1 MRKKAL
7 AVIVAFGCT
16 VVPALPSEAH
26 PLQHNS
32 HGRQARVCVEQRHA
46 CFTTVQAAV
55 DAAHDGDV
63 IQIGPGT
70 YVGGVIVDVS
80 VSLIGSGAKDTIISG
95 GGPVLTIGVPDAA
108 TEPTVTI
115 QGITVANGRTV
126 GNLTPHDGRGGGIY
140 IPRAAGPATGATV
153 TIRHSIIRDNEVAPR
168 IAIDSADVCAAG
180 HQCQD
185 ASAGGGGIS
194 NDGHLTV
201 EHTAIV
207 RNRASGAAGLT
218 SQVTGGGIISRAFG
232 WLTLRDSLVADNAA
246 QATAPNGRFANGGGI
261 FMGGNTLTIERSRI
275 SGNTASVSSALPP
288 GVDQHAIAGGVQ
300 VIDSASGTIGR
311 AAITDNT
318 VSAVNALGEAT
329 AFSGGIHADGPLTLT
344 DSSVNRNEVIAR
356 TLHGSRGN
364 ANADS
369 GGGEINATATIS
381 RTEFIGNR
389 VVARSSTGNAG
400 AGAGAIVTAAF
411 DHMDVSHSII
421 NGNRVS
427 AVTRSG
433 VATAGAGGISNIGVL
448 TLDRS
453 SVSGNIVRGGGATG
467 TVLGGGINNTSAPDG
482 PPDVQL
488 TLTDDVITH
497 NKLINSAGLTAE
509 GGGISSDFPVVIHHT
524 IIKNN
529 SPDQCHGC

>member
-1 MRKKAL
+1 MRKKTL
-7 AVIVAFGCT
+7 AVIVALGCT

-26 PLQHNS
+26 PLQPNS
-32 HGRQARVCVEQRHA
+32 QGRQAGVCIEQSHA
-46 CFTTVQAAV
+46 CFTTVKAAV

-63 IQIGPGT
+63 IRIGPGT

-153 TIRHSIIRDNEVAPR
+153 TIRHSIIRDNQVAPR

-180 HQCQD
+180 HQCQE

-201 EHTAIV
+201 EHTTIV

-218 SQVTGGGIISRAFG
+218 SQVTGGGILSRTFG

-261 FMGGNTLTIERSRI
+261 FVGGNTLTIERSRV
-275 SGNTASVSSALPP
+275 SGNAATVSSALPP
-288 GVDQHAIAGGVQ
+288 GVDQHAVGGGVQ
-300 VIDSASGTIGR
+300 VTDSASGTIGR
-311 AAITDNT
+311 TAITDNT
-318 VSAVNALGEAT
+318 VSAVNALGDAT
-329 AFSGGIHADGPLTLT
+329 AFSGGIHTDGPLTLT
-344 DSSVNRNEVIAR
+344 DSKVNRNEVTAR
-356 TLHGSRGN
+356 TLHGSGGN
-364 ANADS
+364 ADADS
-369 GGGEINATATIS
+369 GGGEINTTATIS
-381 RTEFIGNR
+381 RTQFIGNR
-389 VVARSSTGNAG
+389 VNARSSVGNAH
-400 AGAGAIVTAAF
+400 AAAGAIVTAAL
-411 DHMDVSHSII
+411 DNTDVSRSTI

-433 VATAGAGGISNIGVL
+433 VVSAEGGGIANIGVL

-453 SVSGNIVRGGGATG
+453 SVSHNIVRGKGATG
-467 TVLGGGINNTSAPDG
+467 KVLGGGINNTSVPDG
-482 PPDVQL
+482 TPDVRL
-488 TLTDDVITH
+488 TLTGDVITH
-497 NKLINSAGLTAE
+497 NKLINSAELIAE
-509 GGGISSDFPVVIHHT
+509 GGGIYSDFPIVIHHT
-524 IIKNN
+524 IIKKN

>member
-1 MRKKAL
+1 MRKKTL
-7 AVIVAFGCT
+7 AVILALGCT

-32 HGRQARVCVEQRHA
+32 HGREARVCVEQRHA
-46 CFTTVQAAV
+46 CFATVQAAV

-63 IQIGPGT
+63 IRIGPGT

-126 GNLTPHDGRGGGIY
+126 GNLTPQDGRGGGIY

-153 TIRHSIIRDNEVAPR
+153 TIRHSIIRDNQVAPR
-168 IAIDSADVCAAG
+168 IAIDSDDVCAAG
-180 HQCQD
+180 HQCQF

-201 EHTAIV
+201 EHTSIV

-218 SQVTGGGIISRAFG
+218 SQVTGGGILSRTYG

-261 FMGGNTLTIERSRI
+261 FMGANTLTIERSRI
-275 SGNTASVSSALPP
+275 SGNAATVSSALPP
-288 GVDQHAIAGGVQ
+288 GVDQHAIGGGVQ
-300 VIDSASGTIGR
+300 VTESASATIRR

-318 VSAVNALGEAT
+318 ISAVNALGDAT
-329 AFSGGIHADGPLTLT
+329 AFSGGIHTDGPLTLT
-344 DSSVNRNEVIAR
+344 DSSVNRNEVTAR
-356 TLHGSRGN
+356 TLHGSPGN
-364 ANADS
+364 ADADS
-369 GGGEINATATIS
+369 GSAEINATATIS

-389 VVARSSTGNAG
+389 VDARSTVGNAH
-400 AGAGAIVTAAF
+400 ASAGAIVTAAF
-411 DHMDVSHSII
+411 HMDVSHSII

-427 AVTRSG
+427 AVTESG
-433 VATAGAGGISNIGVL
+433 VVSAAGGGIANIGVL

-453 SVSGNIVRGGGATG
+453 RVSDNIVRGSGATG
-467 TVLGGGINNTSAPDG
+467 KVLGGGINNTSVPDG
-482 PPDVQL
+482 PPDVLL
-488 TLTDDVITH
+488 TLTGDVITH
-497 NKLINSAGLTAE
+497 NKLIKSAGLIAE
-509 GGGISSDFPVVIHHT
+509 GGGIYSDFPVDIHHT
-524 IIKNN
+524 IISNN